1 MAKKESR
8 SGGYEALRAAVKAG
22 VPANLYI
29 FYGEERYL
37 LQTMAQRLKELLI
50 PAGFEEFNYHRLTG
64 KGLTVQELAET
75 AEAMPMMA
83 EHTLITVTDMD
94 IFKLDE
100 GQRTALIDLLSDFPP
115 YCTLIFLYE
124 QLTYKRDGKMK
135 KLCAALNEYVQEVEF
150 VQQERKDLLNWLKRR
165 FAAVGHDI
173 DQTAAD
179 HLLFTCGSLMRG
191 LIPEIEKIAAYAKHE
206 RITMADIDA
215 VAEPVLDARIFDMTN
230 AVTARNYDRAAG
242 VLAELL
248 RMQMEPIAIL
258 AALGKELRRLAEKRG
273 VILLTDP
280 DGAGFVIR
288 NHLKGILPPEQVKQ
302 AYVPDV
308 YGKERRKK
316 KGGKEGKLGVEG
328 MPPQVLIEALRRAGA
343 TFEDGTEAPQRAG
356 LTKADMLEKGLIGP
370 ASAEKR
376 AALQRRLGLPEHL
389 TANGLME
396 ALDTLLT
403 REEFDAL

>member
-1 MAKKESR
+1 MKPRVREVIVVE
-8 SGGYEALRAAVKAG
+8 G
-22 VPANLYI
+22 
-29 FYGEERYL
+29 RYDKNTL
-37 LQTMAQRLKELLI
+37 LQAVDAVVVETG
-50 PAGFEEFNYHRLTG
+50 GF
-64 KGLTVQELAET
+64 
-75 AEAMPMMA
+75 
-83 EHTLITVTDMD
+83 
-94 IFKLDE
+94 
-100 GQRTALIDLLSDFPP
+100 
-115 YCTLIFLYE
+115 
-124 QLTYKRDGKMK
+124 
-135 KLCAALNEYVQEVEF
+135 
-150 VQQERKDLLNWLKRR
+150 
-165 FAAVGHDI
+165 AVFRNG
-173 DQTAAD
+173 
-179 HLLFTCGSLMRG
+179 
-191 LIPEIEKIAAYAKHE
+191 EKAAY
-206 RITMADIDA
+206 
-215 VAEPVLDARIFDMTN
+215 
-230 AVTARNYDRAAG
+230 
-242 VLAELL
+242 
-248 RMQMEPIAIL
+248 
-258 AALGKELRRLAEKRG
+258 LRRLAEKRG

-343 TFEDGTEAPQRAG
+343 TFEDGTEAP
-356 LTKADMLEKGLIGP
+356 DMLEKGLIGP